1 MGYFD
6 NAISWA
12 RNQIHAAAPVYIVYR
27 TGSDSLAITATK
39 GGSEFQSETEDN
51 YASEDHTI
59 DFLINPADLVAAS
72 TSFKPKAGHEIDE
85 LDGEGGNVVA
95 TYRITALP
103 GVPPWAWSG
112 QSRAMMRI
120 HTRQLGDE

>member
-1 MGYFD
+1 MSFFND
-6 NAISWA
+6 AISWA
-12 RNQIHAAAPVYIVYR
+12 REQIHATAPVFIVYR
-27 TGSDSLAITATK
+27 TDGDSLPMTATK
-39 GGSEFQSETEDN
+39 GASDFQAEAGDE
-51 YASEDHTI
+51 YAAEDHTI
-59 DFLINPADLVAAS
+59 DFLVNPADLVAAS

-120 HTRQLGDE
+120 HTRQVGDE